1 MASRQSVLILDYGS
15 QYTQLIARRIR
26 ECHVYCEIHPG
37 TMPAPADPASS
48 RHQPIILSGGP
59 QSVYDPNSPKSDPD
73 LFELGLPVLGI
84 CYGEQLM
91 ALQLGGKVEP
101 SNEREYGPA
110 AQLTIGENCGILSA
124 FQNGEQTGVWMSHG
138 DKLTKL
144 PDGFR
149 VIATSPNAPLAAIAN
164 SERKLYGI
172 QFHPEVAHTQRGAD
186 LLRSFLFEVA
196 SLEPSWTPGSFV
208 DEAVAKISEGV
219 GPDERVD
226 ATA

>member
-37 TMPAPADPASS
+37 TMPVDAIRKLAPQA
-48 RHQPIILSGGP
+48 IILSGGP
-59 QSVYDPNSPKSDPD
+59 QSVYDPNSPKSDPA

-110 AQLTIGENCGILSA
+110 QVTIGENCGILSA

-164 SERKLYGI
+164 PERKLYGI

-186 LLRSFLFEVA
+186 LLRSFLFEV
-196 SLEPSWTPGSFV
+196 SGLEPSWTPGSFV
-208 DEAVAKISEGV
+208 DEAVAKISE
-219 GPDERVD
+219 
-226 ATA
+226 